1 MKWIAIGF
9 SMCVVVQV
17 ALLIWGRHIR
27 TDVLRM
33 LRIAV
38 AVALVGLAFT
48 AAFHTYERNQSVLAH
63 SNSP

>member
-48 AAFHTYERNQSVLAH
+48 AAFHTY
-63 SNSP
+63 